1 MAQWGFLP
9 TTLCCGVIRTHVSQ
23 TGTFEG
29 LSTSVPWLNHLSNRA
44 GLLLQ
49 KKKAHEKTF
58 SNNLI
63 FQETNYKS
71 FLLNLS
77 IMQIQNSGAKLFKL
91 QQSFG
96 KTTFSQATQGS
107 KDIFA
112 TMANVNSLKLIGW
125 SFCCYFRISFVS
137 LLFFSW
143 LKKFT

>member
-1 MAQWGFLP
+1 MSFFTIFHHLFQNSALISARQMAQRGFLP
-9 TTLCCGVIRTHVSQ
+9 TAFCCVMIRTHVSQ

-29 LSTSVPWLNHLSNRA
+29 LSTSVPWLHHLSNRA

-96 KTTFSQATQGS
+96 KTTFSQTTQGS

-112 TMANVNSLKLIGW
+112 TMANVNSLKLIG
-125 SFCCYFRISFVS
+125 
-137 LLFFSW
+137 
-143 LKKFT
+143 